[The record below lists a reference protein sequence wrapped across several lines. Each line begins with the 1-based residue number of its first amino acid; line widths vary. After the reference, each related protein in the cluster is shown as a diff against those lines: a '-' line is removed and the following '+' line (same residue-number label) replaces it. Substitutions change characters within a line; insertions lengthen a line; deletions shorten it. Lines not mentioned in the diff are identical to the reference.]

1 MDKKYEELKEKVV
14 QFQMMELPGQPRSM
28 HIGTWYLVSELWR
41 EIKRLRKVIDDCDLK
56 NNISFGEEYER

>member
-28 HIGTWYLVSELWR
+28 HIGTWYL
-41 EIKRLRKVIDDCDLK
+41 D
-56 NNISFGEEYER
+56 NISFGEEYER